1 MSIQY
6 VASLKHGGG
15 SLLVVEVGAMHFE
28 LIREFQTFAIT
39 QNLSKASK
47 ELHITQSCL
56 SKHMAELEAETGL
69 RLINHDQKKVSL
81 APAGKYFAQETSSM
95 LALWDDCLRC
105 CKEIQKNAQGKSFSI
120 AIFLEGNKANNVL
133 FLLGKEYRKA
143 HVGLEVSFS
152 KLVSMVPVEALRK
165 GAFDVTI
172 DYRCGNPETCFTGE
186 DYDGIA
192 VLPLSVD
199 SLVVWLRKDNRL
211 AKKEKIT
218 LDELERVPIM
228 TSVTNS
234 FDYMREMTK
243 DVFDRNEMVPFF
255 KPVHF
260 DIDSPASYFLSDF
273 DSKCVMITSGGMVEN
288 QCLSMRDDITYRVI
302 EDPRLR
308 ATAYMLALET
318 NKRAAAFFEFARS
331 VL

>member
-1 MSIQY
+1 
-6 VASLKHGGG
+6 
-15 SLLVVEVGAMHFE
+15 MHLE

-39 QNLSKASK
+39 QNLSRASK

-56 SKHMAELEAETGL
+56 SKHMTELEAETGL
-69 RLINHDQKKVSL
+69 CLINHDQKKVSL

-95 LALWDDCLRC
+95 LALWDDCLRR
-105 CKEIQKNAQGKSFSI
+105 CKEIQKNAQGSFSI
-120 AIFLEGNKANNVL
+120 AIFLEGNKANNIL

-143 HVGLEVSFS
+143 HMGLEVSFS
-152 KLVSMVPVEALRK
+152 KLVNMIPVEALWK
-165 GAFDVTI
+165 GVFDVTI
-172 DYRCGNPETCFTGE
+172 DYRCGSSETCFTGKN
-186 DYDGIA
+186 YDSIA
-192 VLPLSVD
+192 VLPLMTD
-199 SLVVWLRKDNRL
+199 SLVAWLRKDNRL
-211 AKKEKIT
+211 AKKEELT

-243 DVFDRNEMVPFF
+243 DAFDSNGMVPFF

-273 DSKCVMITSGGMVEN
+273 DSKCVMITSSGMVEN
-288 QCLSMRDDITYRVI
+288 QCLSMRDDITYRII

-308 ATAYMLALET
+308 ATAYMLALEN
-318 NKRAAAFFEFARS
+318 NKRATSFLEFAKEMLQANS
-331 VL
+331 LLA